1 MSKPPP
7 LPAAVL
13 ARVMRI
19 SAIDGR
25 TLVIL
30 AGGFGLLSLL
40 MTDWTGAL
48 VGGLAAG
55 AGLIELHGRRRLR
68 ANDIMGVNW
77 LVRSQAILL
86 TVILSYVAYR
96 YFTYDPQPSLQQIEQ
111 LFASAQRAQGM
122 DPTPLAEMIG
132 MTNEQLLTLAK
143 KSAHSAYLAV
153 GLATLLFQGGL
164 AFYYHRKGPI
174 IARALRKS

>member
-1 MSKPPP
+1 MQKPPL

-25 TLVIL
+25 VLVFL
-30 AGGFGLLSLL
+30 AGGFGLISLL
-40 MTDWTGAL
+40 MADWTGAL

-55 AGLIELHGRRRLR
+55 AGVIELHGRRRLR
-68 ANDIMGVNW
+68 AGEIIGVNW
-77 LVRSQAILL
+77 LVRSQTVLL

-96 YFTYDPQPSLQQIEQ
+96 YYTYDPLPSLQQIEQ
-111 LFASAQRAQGM
+111 VFASAQRAQG
-122 DPTPLAEMIG
+122 TEVTSLAEMIG
-132 MTNEQLLTLAK
+132 VSQEQLLALAK
-143 KSAHSAYLAV
+143 KSAHSAYLTV
-153 GLATLLFQGGL
+153 GITTLLFQGGL

-174 IARALRKS
+174 LARALRKS

>member
-25 TLVIL
+25 VLVFL
-30 AGGFGLLSLL
+30 AGGFGLISLL
-40 MTDWTGAL
+40 MRDWTGAL

-55 AGLIELHGRRRLR
+55 AGMIELHGRRRLR
-68 ANDIMGVNW
+68 ADDILGVNW

-96 YFTYDPQPSLQQIEQ
+96 YFTYDPLPSLQQMEQ
-111 LFASAQRAQGM
+111 LFASAQRAQGLE
-122 DPTPLAEMIG
+122 PTPLAELLG
-132 MTNEQLLTLAK
+132 MTNEQLVAMAK
-143 KSAHSAYLAV
+143 KSAHSAYLTI
-153 GLATLLFQGGL
+153 GIATLLFQGGL
-164 AFYYHRKGPI
+164 AFYYHLKGPI